1 MIFINYYYFD
11 ISLTLYLISKQ
22 TKMDEQRQQK
32 LIYIMTHASEN
43 GYDTTKFNRFLT
55 EQYSK

>member
-1 MIFINYYYFD
+1 
-11 ISLTLYLISKQ
+11 
-22 TKMDEQRQQK
+22 MDEQRQQK